1 MTVELS
7 EEDLDRIL
15 GWFDTAGNEG
25 QVDSDDEALASRLVK
40 IRDTGEKP

>member
-15 GWFDTAGNEG
+15 GWFDTAANEG
-25 QVDSDDEALASRLVK
+25 QFDGDDEALVERLVK
-40 IRDTGEKP
+40 IRDTGDKP